1 MPKRTHLFLRHHS
14 SKIITT
20 LLVVFVVACSWSLE
34 LRVSQLAGSISN
46 IGILL
51 SEAFPPDTSVFS
63 LALSAIF
70 ETIQIAYLGT
80 FWGTLLAFPF
90 GFLAARN
97 LFSPKVTIPT
107 RLFIAGI
114 RTLPALLW
122 AVIFVI
128 MVGFGSLAG
137 VLAMTIYTVGYISKW
152 QYETIEGINPEPLEA
167 LHGIGTSKVQM
178 IRYVVIPEA
187 ANQLLSQILFMF
199 DYNVRFSSILGFVGA
214 GGIGFY
220 ISGYLKL
227 LQYDKVFMLLIML
240 FITIVL
246 IDFVSLKIRDRY
258 LIK

>member
-1 MPKRTHLFLRHHS
+1 MAKRAQYFIKKHIGA
-14 SKIITT
+14 IISFVFIA
-20 LLVVFVVACSWSLE
+20 LVFVCSLSLDIHVNK
-34 LRVSQLAGSISN
+34 LFAGFSN
-46 IGILL
+46 LGILFDD
-51 SEAFPPDTSVFS
+51 AFPPDISILG
-63 LALSAIF
+63 LAAQAIF

-80 FWGTLLAFPF
+80 FWGTLMAFPL

-97 LFSPKVTIPT
+97 LFSTKVTVPT
-107 RLFIAGI
+107 RLFIAMI

-122 AVIFVI
+122 AVVFVI

-137 VLAMTIYTVGYISKW
+137 VLAMSVYTVGYISKW

-167 LHGIGTSKVQM
+167 LHGIGTSKVQI

-187 ANQLLSQILFMF
+187 ANQFLSQILFMF

-227 LQYDKVFMLLIML
+227 LQYDKVMTLLIIL
-240 FITIVL
+240 FVTIVI
-246 IDFVSLKIRDRY
+246 IDYMSLKIRDRY
-258 LIK
+258 LLK